1 MDSSV
6 MSRHDICSRATS
18 PTLFT
23 STSTPSSWSKAASAI
38 ALICSQSTMSAC
50 SSTGVLP
57 SAATRS
63 AVFLAPSMELR

>member
-6 MSRHDICSRATS
+6 MSRQDICSRATS

-23 STSTPSSWSKAASAI
+23 STSTPSSRSKAASAM
-38 ALICSQSTMSAC
+38 ALICSQSTMSAW

-57 SAATRS
+57 AAATRL
-63 AVFLAPSMELR
+63 AVRLAPSVELR